1 MLRADHKLGS
11 LDGLAVRLCSTWI
24 KVSLM
29 NSFET
34 WGSTLLPSI
43 ELLAT
48 LAFALS
54 GIMEAARKRMDVVG
68 VCVVGF
74 LAAFGG
80 GTLRDILLDQR
91 PFFWVEN
98 EIVMW
103 AVLLLCILSITF
115 MRQRHFE
122 LTEKTIQ
129 WPDALGLGLFTASGV
144 AQSLALGM
152 SPTVAVLMGT
162 ITGIFGGVLRDIVCN
177 EIPVSFKDH
186 RPYALCA
193 VAGGVIYIVLA
204 ATDAEPWFC
213 MTVCAVITVVSR
225 MLAIWNNWV
234 LPAWRKE

>member
-1 MLRADHKLGS
+1 
-11 LDGLAVRLCSTWI
+11 
-24 KVSLM
+24 M

-34 WGSTLLPSI
+34 WGSTFLPSI

-54 GIMEAARKRMDVVG
+54 GIMAAARKRMDVVG

-98 EIVMW
+98 EIVLW
-103 AVLLLCILSITF
+103 AVLALSIFSITF
-115 MRQRHFE
+115 MRQRHFQ
-122 LTEKTIQ
+122 LTEKTLQ
-129 WPDALGLGLFTASGV
+129 WPDTLGLGLFTASGV
-144 AQSLALGM
+144 AQSLALDM
-152 SPTVAVLMGT
+152 PPTVAVLMGM

-186 RPYALCA
+186 RPYALCS
-193 VAGGVIYIVLA
+193 VAGGVMYIML
-204 ATDAEPWFC
+204 DALESEAWFC
-213 MTVCAVITVVSR
+213 MTVCALVTIVFRV
-225 MLAIWNNWV
+225 LAIWNNWM
-234 LPAWRKE
+234 LPAWRKD

>member
-1 MLRADHKLGS
+1 
-11 LDGLAVRLCSTWI
+11 
-24 KVSLM
+24 M

-54 GIMEAARKRMDVVG
+54 GIMVAARKRMDVVG

-98 EIVMW
+98 EIVLW
-103 AVLLLCILSITF
+103 AVLGLCILSITF

-122 LTEKTIQ
+122 LTAKTIQ
-129 WPDALGLGLFTASGV
+129 WPDTLGLGLFTASGV
-144 AQSLALGM
+144 AQSLALDL
-152 SPTVAVLMGT
+152 SPTVAILMGL

-177 EIPVSFKDH
+177 EIPVSFRDH
-186 RPYALCA
+186 RPYALCS
-193 VAGGVIYIVLA
+193 VAGGVVYIMLEA
-204 ATDAEPWFC
+204 LESEPWFC
-213 MTVCAVITVVSR
+213 MMVCALVTVVLRVLS
-225 MLAIWNNWV
+225 IWNNWV
-234 LPAWRKE
+234 LPAWRKD

>member
-1 MLRADHKLGS
+1 
-11 LDGLAVRLCSTWI
+11 
-24 KVSLM
+24 M

-54 GIMEAARKRMDVVG
+54 GIMAAARKRMDVVG

-98 EIVMW
+98 EIVLW
-103 AVLLLCILSITF
+103 AVLVLSIFSITF
-115 MRQRHFE
+115 MRQRHFQ
-122 LTEKTIQ
+122 LTEKTLQ
-129 WPDALGLGLFTASGV
+129 WPDTLGLGLFTASGV
-144 AQSLALGM
+144 AQSLALDM
-152 SPTVAVLMGT
+152 PPTVAVLMGM

-186 RPYALCA
+186 RPYALCS
-193 VAGGVIYIVLA
+193 VAGGMTYIML
-204 ATDAEPWFC
+204 DALKSEAWFC
-213 MTVCAVITVVSR
+213 MSVCALVTIVFRV
-225 MLAIWNNWV
+225 LAIWNNWV
-234 LPAWRKE
+234 LPAWRKD

>member
-1 MLRADHKLGS
+1 
-11 LDGLAVRLCSTWI
+11 
-24 KVSLM
+24 
-29 NSFET
+29 
-34 WGSTLLPSI
+34 
-43 ELLAT
+43 
-48 LAFALS
+48 
-54 GIMEAARKRMDVVG
+54 
-68 VCVVGF
+68 VGF

-98 EIVMW
+98 ELVLW

-129 WPDALGLGLFTASGV
+129 WPDTLGLGLFTASGV
-144 AQSLALGM
+144 AQSLALGL

-186 RPYALCA
+186 RPYALCS
-193 VAGGVIYIVLA
+193 VAGGCVYILLA
-204 ATDAEPWFC
+204 SVETEPWFC
-213 MTVCAVITVVSR
+213 LTVCALVTVVFR
-225 MLAIWNNWV
+225 ALAIVNNWV
-234 LPAWRKE
+234 LPAWRKD

>member
-1 MLRADHKLGS
+1 
-11 LDGLAVRLCSTWI
+11 
-24 KVSLM
+24 M

-34 WGSTLLPSI
+34 WGSTFLPSI

-54 GIMEAARKRMDVVG
+54 GIMAAARKRMDVVG

-98 EIVMW
+98 EIVLW
-103 AVLLLCILSITF
+103 AVLALSIFSITF
-115 MRQRHFE
+115 MRQRHFQ
-122 LTEKTIQ
+122 LTEKTLQ
-129 WPDALGLGLFTASGV
+129 WPDTLGLGLFTASGV
-144 AQSLALGM
+144 AQSLALDM
-152 SPTVAVLMGT
+152 PPTVAVLMGM

-186 RPYALCA
+186 RPYALCS
-193 VAGGVIYIVLA
+193 VAGGVTYIML
-204 ATDAEPWFC
+204 DALESEAWFC
-213 MTVCAVITVVSR
+213 MSVCALVTIVFRV
-225 MLAIWNNWV
+225 LAIWNNWV
-234 LPAWRKE
+234 LPAWRKD

>member
-1 MLRADHKLGS
+1 
-11 LDGLAVRLCSTWI
+11 
-24 KVSLM
+24 M

-54 GIMEAARKRMDVVG
+54 GIMAAARKRMDVVG

-98 EIVMW
+98 EIVLW
-103 AVLLLCILSITF
+103 AVLVLSIFSITF
-115 MRQRHFE
+115 MRQRHFQ
-122 LTEKTIQ
+122 LTEKTLQ
-129 WPDALGLGLFTASGV
+129 WPDTLGLGLFTASGV
-144 AQSLALGM
+144 AQSLALDM
-152 SPTVAVLMGT
+152 PPTVAVLMGM

-186 RPYALCA
+186 RPYALCS
-193 VAGGVIYIVLA
+193 VAGGMTYIML
-204 ATDAEPWFC
+204 DALESEAWFC
-213 MTVCAVITVVSR
+213 MSVCALVTIVFRV
-225 MLAIWNNWV
+225 LAIWNNWV
-234 LPAWRKE
+234 LPAWRKD

>member
-1 MLRADHKLGS
+1 
-11 LDGLAVRLCSTWI
+11 
-24 KVSLM
+24 
-29 NSFET
+29 
-34 WGSTLLPSI
+34 
-43 ELLAT
+43 
-48 LAFALS
+48 
-54 GIMEAARKRMDVVG
+54 MEAARKRMDVVG

-103 AVLLLCILSITF
+103 AVLALCILSISF

-129 WPDALGLGLFTASGV
+129 WPDTLGLGLFTASGV

-152 SPTVAVLMGT
+152 SPTVAILMGT

-186 RPYALCA
+186 RPYALCS

-204 ATDAEPWFC
+204 AVDAEPWFC
-213 MTVCAVITVVSR
+213 MTVCAVITIVFR

-234 LPAWRKE
+234 LPAWRKD